1 MEKKKLLIL
10 SVGGSPEPLIYSI
23 NEFKPD
29 MVYFMH
35 SPETKNMCGDI
46 LEETGFEGKVEYCEI
61 HDAESLDDSFIKS
74 REVFSKFDNP
84 EYDVRVDFTGGTKPM
99 VSGVVLA
106 VIEGNYSNFKFSY
119 VGQKDSKSRTKKGV
133 GVVKDGS
140 ELNKMQINPYKK
152 YAISE
157 FKRGKNFFNGN
168 QYEASLK
175 YFMEAEKSLHDGNLA
190 NEEELAHF
198 YVKLINFYQSWDKF
212 NEKVKF
218 FNRKE
223 DKYESLKLSTYLQ
236 KQIIEKMPDSFIE
249 DFGVSEEFI
258 LQLDKNLE
266 FLRLKL
272 ANDINKGIRYYLPD
286 LLNNA
291 KRKIDSGSYDDA
303 VARLYRAIELIAQI
317 QLNELSIMDKQK
329 LHDNKVFYINRK
341 QFDLETMDNH
351 KARNYVKQLGI
362 KDYDEREKTFK
373 LALKNSYELL
383 RKFDVQLARDYFADT
398 ELDRAK
404 NRRNDSILAHGLT
417 PLSKES
423 ACDFY
428 KRVLDYA
435 IKAFPDIEDYMEKA
449 EFPKFNM

>member
-35 SPETKNMCGDI
+35 SPETENMCGDI

-61 HDAESLDDSFIKS
+61 RDAESLDDSFIKS

-168 QYEASLK
+168 
-175 YFMEAEKSLHDGNLA
+175 
-190 NEEELAHF
+190 
-198 YVKLINFYQSWDKF
+198 
-212 NEKVKF
+212 
-218 FNRKE
+218 
-223 DKYESLKLSTYLQ
+223 
-236 KQIIEKMPDSFIE
+236 
-249 DFGVSEEFI
+249 
-258 LQLDKNLE
+258 
-266 FLRLKL
+266 
-272 ANDINKGIRYYLPD
+272 
-286 LLNNA
+286 
-291 KRKIDSGSYDDA
+291 
-303 VARLYRAIELIAQI
+303 
-317 QLNELSIMDKQK
+317 
-329 LHDNKVFYINRK
+329 
-341 QFDLETMDNH
+341 
-351 KARNYVKQLGI
+351 
-362 KDYDEREKTFK
+362 
-373 LALKNSYELL
+373 
-383 RKFDVQLARDYFADT
+383 
-398 ELDRAK
+398 
-404 NRRNDSILAHGLT
+404 
-417 PLSKES
+417 PL
-423 ACDFY
+423 F
-428 KRVLDYA
+428 
-435 IKAFPDIEDYMEKA
+435 
-449 EFPKFNM
+449 